1 MLTTIAYFSFES
13 ISLVILLPSEGFVI
27 SGVCPEHMVEFHVV
41 DLISSLSLESLVNKG
56 ELLLGAQ
63 KLNIVEDGA
72 ETGHGDEAGSGAVL
86 VLEEGLDQ
94 QSAESDLLGQSGE
107 EGIECLFFFVV
118 QNVLRINDGRSVER
132 LKSLSGVLFKILLG
146 EDVINLLVKVDVVH
160 EGGVVG
166 DHVEVLKGVV
176 LRDGQVNLLDVQ
188 DVTELLA
195 GHVALAENVV
205 ILEELKKSNS
215 VFLALVH
222 NFFHEAGV
230 LLGSIE
236 IGPFLNVS
244 GFGTGEGS
252 VNSVLEAVGVLQEL
266 SVTDLSVEF
275 SVLGGN
281 TLDLLF
287 AELVSEQD
295 KDLTE
300 LLLRHLEMLV
310 AIPILEEGLGVES
323 VLADHLGETAED
335 GLDLRRLVLG
345 GGGASVE
352 SLGTG
357 VVEWLVDVFL
367 ESLLGEDLINT
378 VAEVSPADVITGLG
392 GLEAFADHVEFSI

>member
-13 ISLVILLPSEGFVI
+13 ISLFSLLPSEGFVVA
-27 SGVCPEHMVEFHVV
+27 GVFSEHVVELHVV
-41 DLISSLSLESLVNKG
+41 DLISSLGLESLVNKG

-63 KLNIVEDGA
+63 KLNIVEDRA

-94 QSAESDLLGQSGE
+94 QSAESDLLGQSDEDGM
-107 EGIECLFFFVV
+107 ECLFFFVV
-118 QNVLRINDGRSVER
+118 QNVLRVKDGRSVER
-132 LKSLSGVLFKILLG
+132 LKSLGGVLLKILLG
-146 EDVINLLVKVDVVH
+146 ENVINLAVKVDVVH

-176 LRDGQVNLLDVQ
+176 LRDGQVNLLDVK

-195 GHVALAENVV
+195 GHVALAEDIV
-205 ILEELKKSNS
+205 ILEELKQSNS
-215 VFLALVH
+215 VFFALVH
-222 NFFHEAGV
+222 NFFHEADV

-236 IGPFLNVS
+236 IGPLLNVG
-244 GFGTGEGS
+244 GFSTGEGS
-252 VNSVLEAVGVLQEL
+252 VNNVLEAVGVLEEL
-266 SVTDLSVEF
+266 GVTDLSVEF
-275 SVLGGN
+275 SVLGGH
-281 TLDLLF
+281 TLNLLN
-287 AELVSEQD
+287 AKLVSEED

-300 LLLRHLEMLV
+300 LLLGHLEMLV
-310 AIPILEEGLGVES
+310 AIPVLEEGLGVES
-323 VLADHLGETAED
+323 VLADHFGETAED
-335 GLDLRRLVLG
+335 GLDLGRLVLG

-357 VVEWLVDVFL
+357 VVEWLVDVLL

-378 VAEVSPADVITGLG
+378 VAEVSPADVLAGLG
-392 GLEAFADHVEFSI
+392 SLEGAADHVEFSI